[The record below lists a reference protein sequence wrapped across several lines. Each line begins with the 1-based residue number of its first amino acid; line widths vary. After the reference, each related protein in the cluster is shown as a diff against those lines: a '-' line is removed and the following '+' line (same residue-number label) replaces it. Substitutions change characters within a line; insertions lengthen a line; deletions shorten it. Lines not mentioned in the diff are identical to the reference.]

1 MDSALS
7 DMITEARRLSTLI
20 DRGVEALRSSAQDL
34 AEAENEYRKARAA
47 AWVAAEGSLAR
58 EIEANVDALTADLRM
73 RRDIAEGQR
82 QAALEALRSRRT
94 QLSAL
99 QSILAAS
106 RSEMELAR

>member
-1 MDSALS
+1 MDGPLS
-7 DMITEARRLSTLI
+7 DMITEARRLSSLI
-20 DRGVEALRSSAQDL
+20 DRGVDALRSSAAEL
-34 AEAENEYRKARAA
+34 AQAENEYRKARAA

-73 RRDIAEGQR
+73 GRDLAEGQR

-99 QSILAAS
+99 QSILSAS